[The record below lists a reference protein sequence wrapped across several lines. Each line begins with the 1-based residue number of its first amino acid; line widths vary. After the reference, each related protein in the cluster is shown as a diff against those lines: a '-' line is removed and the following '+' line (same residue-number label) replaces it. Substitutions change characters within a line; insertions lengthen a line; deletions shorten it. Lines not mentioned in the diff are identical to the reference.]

1 MKSRIIILII
11 ISLFIFGCN
20 KEDNNVEKNNNN
32 ENNINI
38 NNDKKV
44 SSMKVIINNKE
55 YIINLEDNDS
65 SKKLVELLP
74 LEVNMNELNGNE
86 KYVYLDSKLPIDE
99 YKPKHINKGD
109 VMLYGNN
116 CLVIFYKSFDTSYS
130 YTKIGH
136 IDNLDDLDNKD
147 VLVKFKIEED

>member
-1 MKSRIIILII
+1 MK
-11 ISLFIFGCN
+11 
-20 KEDNNVEKNNNN
+20 
-32 ENNINI
+32 
-38 NNDKKV
+38 
-44 SSMKVIINNKE
+44 
-55 YIINLEDNDS
+55 
-65 SKKLVELLP
+65 
-74 LEVNMNELNGNE
+74 ELNGNE
-86 KYVYLDSKLPIDE
+86 KYVYLDSKLPVSE
-99 YKPKHINKGD
+99 YSPKHINKGD